1 MDNKEKIKEF
11 TEYEKARI
19 EFLKG
24 KAEFLQG
31 CGGCLAIPIIL
42 VISNKI
48 GVRICYYRKIIR
60 VLLDVLLIPLSILFC
75 YLLSMSIKKFYAYI

>member
-1 MDNKEKIKEF
+1 MEDI
-11 TEYEKARI
+11 
-19 EFLKG
+19 
-24 KAEFLQG
+24 QVH
-31 CGGCLAIPIIL
+31 IL
-42 VISNKI
+42 ISNKI